1 MFSKARNLL
10 PVLVISVV
18 LSTGCNSNK
27 IQSHWPKQP
36 IQVDGQATDWEGL
49 PKYYFEDCGV
59 SLGVSNDAD
68 NAYLLFR
75 FSNPKWLMSIAKR
88 GVTVWLDGTAKK
100 KKNFGIRYAGRIP
113 LDSTMASAGA
123 FGTNLSEEQQQR
135 VRAMQAETTD
145 QIIVFDAKEGI
156 EISVPPDG
164 MRGPS
169 ACLGSADGVF
179 AYEFAIPLETSN
191 RAQYAIGARPG
202 QKIYVGL
209 EFGAMDKEELQKS
222 REQMKECQARGGGTG
237 RGGGLGPPSGMQPP
251 NGMGPGG
258 GMGRG
263 GGMGPPGGTGRGGGN
278 PEDQMKKMMEGE
290 KIWVK
295 TYLALP
301 PSEKGGNSG

>member
-1 MFSKARNLL
+1 MLSKAWSLL
-10 PVLVISVV
+10 PVLLISVV
-18 LSTGCNSNK
+18 LSMGCNSNK
-27 IQSHWPKQP
+27 IQSYWPKHP

-49 PKYYFEDCGV
+49 PKYYFEDSGV

-75 FSNPKWLMSIAKR
+75 FSNPRWLMSIAKR

-135 VRAMQAETTD
+135 VRAMQAQTTD

-156 EISVPPDG
+156 EISVSPDG

-179 AYEFAIPLETSN
+179 AYEFAIPLERSD
-191 RAQYAIGARPG
+191 RVEYAIGARPG

-209 EFGAMDKEELQKS
+209 EFGAMDEAELQKL
-222 REQMKECQARGGGTG
+222 RGQMKDRPDRGSGGG
-237 RGGGLGPPSGMQPP
+237 RGSGSGPPRGMQPP
-251 NGMGPGG
+251 DGMGPGG
-258 GMGRG
+258 GMGPPS
-263 GGMGPPGGTGRGGGN
+263 GMGRGGGN
-278 PEDQMKKMMEGE
+278 PEERMKKMMEGE

-301 PSEKGGNSG
+301 PSEKGEKSG